1 MTAPSAI
8 YIVVLLC
15 FVGLLLAA
23 ATTDMKSLTI
33 PNRISAAI
41 ILLYPA
47 HVLSSPVA
55 LDWAADL
62 AVGAGFLGVGFGL
75 FVWGR
80 FGAGDVKLAAGAALW
95 SGIAYGAH
103 FLFVMGV
110 VGGLIAATM
119 LVRQFLNKPVTAE
132 GADIVRTTPRR
143 RQPMPYGVAIAAG
156 GIYVAL
162 IKILGA

>member
-1 MTAPSAI
+1 MTAPSVI

-15 FVGLLLAA
+15 FVALLLAA
-23 ATTDMKSLTI
+23 ATSDVKNLTI

-47 HVLSSPVA
+47 HALSSPVT

-62 AVGAGFLGVGFGL
+62 VVGAGFLVVGFGL

-80 FGAGDVKLAAGAALW
+80 FGAGDVKLATGAALW
-95 SGIAYGAH
+95 SGIAFGAH
-103 FLFVMGV
+103 FLAVMGV
-110 VGGLIAATM
+110 VGGLIATTM

-132 GADIVRTTPRR
+132 GADIDRTTANR

>member
-1 MTAPSAI
+1 MTAPSVV

-15 FVGLLLAA
+15 FIGLLLAA
-23 ATTDMKSLTI
+23 ATSDVRNLTI

-47 HVLSSPVA
+47 HVLSSPVT
-55 LDWAADL
+55 LDWPLDL
-62 AVGAGFLGVGFGL
+62 AIGAAFLVVGFGL

-80 FGAGDVKLAAGAALW
+80 FGAGDVKLATAAALW
-95 SGIAYGAH
+95 SGIAYGAQ
-103 FLFVMGV
+103 FLFVMGA
-110 VGGLIAATM
+110 VGGLIAGTM
-119 LVRQFLNKPVTAE
+119 LVRQFRNKPATAE
-132 GADIVRTTPRR
+132 GADIDRPAPRR
-143 RQPMPYGVAIAAG
+143 RQTMPYGVAIAAG